1 MAKVSDAL
9 LINWQHNNNQT
20 THALA
25 KPTTCGCIGNV
36 LYSKKSSREEHHG
49 WLEECAL

>member
-9 LINWQHNNNQT
+9 QMNWQHNNNQT
-20 THALA
+20 TQALA

-36 LYSKKSSREEHHG
+36 LYSKNPAGKNTMVG
-49 WLEECAL
+49 